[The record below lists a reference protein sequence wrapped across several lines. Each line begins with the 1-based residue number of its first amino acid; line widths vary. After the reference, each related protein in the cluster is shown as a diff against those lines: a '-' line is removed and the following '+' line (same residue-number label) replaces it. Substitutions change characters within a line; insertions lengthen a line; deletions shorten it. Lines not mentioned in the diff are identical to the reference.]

1 MAMPDITMYVFTG
14 FLESG
19 KTKFIQETLEDE
31 RFNTGERTLL
41 LVFEEGE
48 EEYDVST
55 YPHKEVYEQVLDY
68 EDLSPE
74 MLTDLQKK
82 YRAERVVV
90 ELNGMHLAADFY
102 LKTPDHW
109 KIAQEV
115 MFADASTF
123 LSYNANMRQLVVDK
137 LAGAEMLVL
146 NRMAPGTDV
155 MPYRKIAR
163 AVNRKIDILYEYTDG
178 STHYDDI
185 EDPLPFDLNAPV
197 IEIKDEDYALFYRD
211 ITEEPKKYAGKTVKF
226 KGQVARLR
234 REKEGMFAPGRFV
247 MTCCEA
253 DITFMGLPCKFAA
266 ASGLAARSWVWVT
279 ATVEVK
285 FHTLYKG
292 VGPILTAVN
301 VQPAE
306 PAEQEEAIP
315 DEQPEAPEISSE
327 EIKNFLASDEVKS
340 ALREAGLDENE
351 IEDMTENPELKI
363 KYITRAEYER
373 MRIDDAMIGFMY
385 GVEAFSIALEGILG
399 IFVSTPLFLA
409 FPIVGPFLVII
420 FNAGAIPIT
429 VGAFAAGV
437 GLTVASPVIVL
448 VRYINYEL
456 PDYYVV
462 VK

>member
-1 MAMPDITMYVFTG
+1 MAMPDIPMYVFTG

-68 EDLSPE
+68 DELSPE
-74 MLTDLQKK
+74 MLTGLQKK
-82 YRAERVVV
+82 YNAERVVA
-90 ELNGMHLAADFY
+90 ELNGMHLASDFY

-115 MFADASTF
+115 MFADATTF

-146 NRMAPGTDV
+146 NRMTPSADV
-155 MPYRKIAR
+155 TPYHKIAR
-163 AVNRKIDILYEYTDG
+163 AVNRRIEILYEYTDG

-197 IEIKDEDYALFYRD
+197 VEVKDEDYALFYRD

-234 REKEGMFAPGRFV
+234 REKDGMFAPGRFV

-253 DITFMGLPCKFAA
+253 DITFMGLPCRFAG

-285 FHTLYKG
+285 YHSLYKG
-292 VGPILTAVN
+292 AGPILTAVN

-306 PAEQEEAIP
+306 PAEQ
-315 DEQPEAPEISSE
+315 S
-327 EIKNFLASDEVKS
+327 
-340 ALREAGLDENE
+340 
-351 IEDMTENPELKI
+351 
-363 KYITRAEYER
+363 
-373 MRIDDAMIGFMY
+373 
-385 GVEAFSIALEGILG
+385 
-399 IFVSTPLFLA
+399 
-409 FPIVGPFLVII
+409 
-420 FNAGAIPIT
+420 
-429 VGAFAAGV
+429 
-437 GLTVASPVIVL
+437 VATF
-448 VRYINYEL
+448 
-456 PDYYVV
+456 
-462 VK
+462 